1 MKISKNKKIPLLGSV
16 ARFHPQKDH
25 KNLFQALNLLKINKI
40 FFKCVLVGH
49 KINAKN
55 KLLIKMIKKFNLSKE
70 VILLGPKRNINQ
82 IMNVID
88 IHILA
93 SEYGEAFPNVVA
105 EAMACGTPCVVTDVG
120 DSSLIVGKT
129 GWIVR
134 PSDSKGLAYSIKKQ
148 LKNLNQRV
156 GSYFVILQEKEL
168 LINFH

>member
-1 MKISKNKKIPLLGSV
+1 
-16 ARFHPQKDH
+16 
-25 KNLFQALNLLKINKI
+25 
-40 FFKCVLVGH
+40 
-49 KINAKN
+49 
-55 KLLIKMIKKFNLSKE
+55 MIKKFNLSKE

-134 PSDSKGLAYSIKKQ
+134 PSDSKGLANSIKKAIKKSQSKSWQ
-148 LKNLNQRV
+148 LFCYAARKRIVNKFSLSKMINNYNKIWNQI
-156 GSYFVILQEKEL
+156 S
-168 LINFH
+168 